1 MWQKSREMV
10 AEVCLITDSLPESE
24 KFGLTSQSRRSAVSI
39 PSNIAEGYRRK
50 HRKEYVHFLAISA
63 GSTAELETQLILIND
78 IFKVPVNDALKTLEE
93 IQKC

>member
-1 MWQKSREMV
+1 MV
-10 AEVCLITDSLPESE
+10 AEAYLITDSLPESE

-50 HRKEYVHFLAISA
+50 HRKEYVNSLAISA